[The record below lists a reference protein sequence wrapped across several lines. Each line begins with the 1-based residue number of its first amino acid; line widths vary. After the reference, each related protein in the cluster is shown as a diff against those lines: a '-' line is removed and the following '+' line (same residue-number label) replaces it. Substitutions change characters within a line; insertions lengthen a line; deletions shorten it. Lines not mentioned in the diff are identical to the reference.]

1 MRRALAPMGSSA
13 EQFAGCLHKCLGVE
27 MHILHACRGL
37 HVARRGSVE
46 LKLPMPG
53 LDPCLASWLLAGRKR
68 GVAACP
74 CSPGLVINKRYH
86 SPLGSNRASVRAA
99 LI

>member
-68 GVAACP
+68 GVLLAHVRQAWLLTKDI
-74 CSPGLVINKRYH
+74 SHLLVVT
-86 SPLGSNRASVRAA
+86 GRASEPR
-99 LI
+99 